1 MFTLFSI
8 VYYEITI
15 EKVSQ
20 LKPVIEQ
27 LIKIRKD
34 IVESI
39 DPKEIRE
46 LTEKS
51 DDLYEGMINNVD
63 ILKTTFL
70 IIEILSFLN
79 MTFFL

>member
-51 DDLYEGMINNVD
+51 DDLYEGMVDNVD
-63 ILKTTFL
+63 TLKTTFL